1 MQALYEYVNSRRED
15 VLKSTLFLLVSWEEE
30 GSVELVMFAF
40 LYLTLCPGSMK
51 GFFYQEPQGKV
62 FDRGPAKSNLKLKH
76 M

>member
-40 LYLTLCPGSMK
+40 LYHNTVPWK
-51 GFFYQEPQGKV
+51 HERVFFI
-62 FDRGPAKSNLKLKH
+62 KSPKARFLIEVLLNQT
-76 M
+76 